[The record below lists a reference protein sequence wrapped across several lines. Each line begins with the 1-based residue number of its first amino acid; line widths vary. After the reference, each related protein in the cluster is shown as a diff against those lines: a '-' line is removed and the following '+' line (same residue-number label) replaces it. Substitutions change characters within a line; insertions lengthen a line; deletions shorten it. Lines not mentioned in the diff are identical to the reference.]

1 MRRIREY
8 SRVIVKIILDTI
20 RVLIMRGRYIV
31 QWISS
36 RMQAIQLNVARSR
49 TPEEL
54 PGAVVKNTITGVETD
69 NSPLSFNEA
78 IVTAVEEPGAVE
90 LITASE
96 EPIIETVSPVI
107 NDSSVIKEAVA
118 TEKRP
123 LAQQIPDPEETP
135 LAQQMPDPEETSI
148 ATEIPIVEE
157 STAADL
163 AEEGEEIAPAQNTAE
178 KISVE
183 PADTQF
189 EAYCVK
195 CRTRRGMKDARRIV
209 TKNNRNAM
217 EGTCSVCGTRLFR
230 FIATT

>member
-36 RMQAIQLNVARSR
+36 RMQAIQLNIARSR

-54 PGAVVKNTITGVETD
+54 PGTVVKNTITGVETD

-78 IVTAVEEPGAVE
+78 IVTAVEEPGAAE

-123 LAQQIPDPEETP
+123 LAQQ
-135 LAQQMPDPEETSI
+135 MPDPAETSI
-148 ATEIPIVEE
+148 ATEIPVVEE

-163 AEEGEEIAPAQNTAE
+163 AEEGEEIAPAQNAAE

-195 CRTRRGMKDARRIV
+195 CRTRRGMKDAKRIV